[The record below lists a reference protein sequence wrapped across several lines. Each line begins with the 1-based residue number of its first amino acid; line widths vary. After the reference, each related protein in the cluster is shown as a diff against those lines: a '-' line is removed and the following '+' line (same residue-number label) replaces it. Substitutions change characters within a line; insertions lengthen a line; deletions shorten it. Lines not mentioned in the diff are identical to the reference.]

1 MLAMLPETRYARSG
15 DVNVAYQVIG
25 TGPPD
30 IVVVPGW
37 VSNVD
42 FCWEEAAFARFLTRL
57 ASFSRVILFDKRG
70 TGLSDRVVDLP
81 SLEVRMDDVWAVMR
95 AVGTSVAALFGYSE
109 GATMCALFAATYPS
123 QTSALVMAG
132 AFPRRRW
139 APDYPWG
146 QTDEQIQCALD
157 EVEREW
163 GGPVK
168 IDAHAPSMARDEH
181 FRQWWARRLRA
192 SASPAAA
199 KALLRMNA
207 DIDIRH
213 VLPSIRVPTLILHNS
228 HDRVV
233 SPGATR
239 YMADLI
245 PGAKLVELNGT
256 DHIPWGDNSDAI
268 LEEIE
273 EFLTGVRH
281 SSEYDRVLATV
292 LFTDI
297 VGSTD
302 KAVSLGDQRWSD
314 LLECHHNVVRRE
326 LERFRGREIAT
337 TGDGFLASFD
347 GPARAVRCACA
358 ISRDIQS
365 LGIEVRAGLHT
376 GECEVM
382 GNGLGGI
389 AVHIGARIA
398 GLAQTGEVLV
408 SATVK
413 DLVAGSALQFQDRGV
428 YSLKGVPGDW
438 RLFAVDH

>member
-1 MLAMLPETRYARSG
+1 MFAMLPETRYARSG

-30 IVVVPGW
+30 VVVVPGW

-42 FCWEEAAFARFLTRL
+42 FCWDEAAFARFLTRL

-95 AVGTSVAALFGYSE
+95 AVGTGVAALFGYSE
-109 GATMCALFAATYPS
+109 GGTMCALFAATYPAR
-123 QTSALVMAG
+123 TSALVMAG

-146 QTDEQIQCALD
+146 QTDEQIQDALD

-233 SPGATR
+233 SPDATR

-281 SSEYDRVLATV
+281 SPEYDRVLATV

-302 KAVSLGDQRWSD
+302 KAVSLGDRRWSD
-314 LLECHHNVVRRE
+314 LLERHHAVVRRE
-326 LERFRGREIAT
+326 LARFRGREIAT

-358 ISRDIQS
+358 ISSEVRS
-365 LGIEVRAGLHT
+365 LGIEVRAGVHT

-382 GNGLGGI
+382 GDDLGGI

-398 GLAQTGEVLV
+398 GLAQSGEVLV

-413 DLVAGSALQFQDRGV
+413 DLVAGSALQFQDRGAHL
-428 YSLKGVPGDW
+428 LKGIPGDW

>member
-1 MLAMLPETRYARSG
+1 MQPETRYARSG

-30 IVVVPGW
+30 VVVVPGW

-42 FCWEEAAFARFLTRL
+42 LCWEEAAFARFLTRL

-95 AVGTSVAALFGYSE
+95 AVGTDVAALFGYSE
-109 GATMCALFAATYPS
+109 GGTMCALFAATYPS
-123 QTSALVMAG
+123 RTSALIMEG

-146 QTDEQIQCALD
+146 LTDEQIQCALD
-157 EVEREW
+157 EVQREW

-168 IDAHAPSMARDEH
+168 IDAHAPSMAQDEH
-181 FRQWWARRLRA
+181 LRQWWARRLRA

-199 KALLRMNA
+199 MALLRMNA

-233 SPGATR
+233 SRDATR

-245 PGAKLVELNGT
+245 PGAKLVELDGI
-256 DHIPWGDNSDAI
+256 DHIPWGDNSEAI

-281 SSEYDRVLATV
+281 SPEHDRVLATV

-302 KAVSLGDQRWSD
+302 KAVSLGDRRWSD
-314 LLECHHNVVRRE
+314 LLTCHHNTVRRE
-326 LERFRGREIAT
+326 LERFRGREIDT
-337 TGDGFLASFD
+337 TGDGFLACFD

-358 ISRDIQS
+358 ISRDVRS
-365 LGIEVRAGLHT
+365 LGIGVRAGLHT

-382 GNGLGGI
+382 GNNLGGI

-398 GLAQTGEVLV
+398 SLAQSGEVLV

-428 YSLKGVPGDW
+428 YSLRGVPGDW
-438 RLFAVDH
+438 RLFAVDQ